1 MFLSLFERA
10 PRYALLSLPLLV
22 LLVYIMTLPGHF
34 FMDDAQIVK
43 ANNLVYQLDI
53 KAIFTTDYWG
63 RGQDTGLFRP
73 LTILSFALNRLV
85 FGVDPWGYLLINIL
99 LHLSVTIFLYTFL
112 MQIGLV
118 WECAWL
124 AAAIFAIH
132 PIHAEPVIQLVGRSE
147 LLAALFILLALVF
160 SRETGGK
167 AEFTAAACFAL
178 ALLAKEN
185 GIVLLAL
192 IPLCD
197 YYFEPNLPA
206 LIRRR
211 YRFYLALL
219 ILVGGWLAY
228 RKVVVHPHSGGELI
242 YSAQYVPL
250 AFVDTGTRI
259 LGAIKLQAV
268 YLFNFL
274 WPFRLQGMYPAS
286 TVAPVP
292 PWLSLPGLT
301 AIAALLLTVWATING
316 WRRQQV
322 WALLIVFYL
331 VSFAPTA
338 NLFFAAGFT
347 MADRVAYTPSLWFLS
362 ALSVVIFTPPFLQ
375 SRSSLK
381 VLVITALVG
390 YFAVAGFVRVR
401 HFDSPEILW
410 QRDLRLN
417 ARNELSRMFLASE
430 LIRQNRLPEA
440 EEELKSA
447 IAVAPNFDEA
457 LASYAWLLVQTNR
470 PQEARDLALRA
481 IATMKTGTSQAKIP
495 LSLAL
500 TSLGRS
506 AEALQALQI
515 VRPTDRNTPRYWE
528 AYGKALAAQGD
539 LLGALTCSHNEVN
552 SSGERSPD
560 VFRRLGRLS
569 LHFGKVADAVE
580 ALRRDVQINPK
591 SGAGWNLLGVALV
604 QQGEKSAAEE
614 AFVRAVAIDGS
625 VREYQANLD
634 RIRSGSGQSINE

>member
-1 MFLSLFERA
+1 MLHSLFDRA

-22 LLVYIMTLPGHF
+22 LLVYLMSFPGQF

-63 RGQDTGLFRP
+63 KGQDTGLFRP

-85 FGVDPWGYLLINIL
+85 LGVDPWGYLLINIL
-99 LHLSVTIFLYTFL
+99 LHLSVTILLYLFLT
-112 MQIGLV
+112 QIGLV
-118 WECAWL
+118 WDCAWL
-124 AAAIFAIH
+124 AAAIFAVH
-132 PIHAEPVIQLVGRSE
+132 PLHAEPVIQLVGRSE
-147 LLAALFILLALVF
+147 LLAALFILLALVV
-160 SRETGGK
+160 SREKGHR
-167 AEFTAAACFAL
+167 AEVTAAVCFVL
-178 ALLAKEN
+178 ALLSKES
-185 GIVLLAL
+185 GIVVLAL

-197 YYFEPNLPA
+197 YYFEPALPA

-228 RKVVVHPHSGGELI
+228 RKFIVHPHSGGELI
-242 YSAQYVPL
+242 YSVQYVPL

-292 PWLSLPGLT
+292 HWLSLPGMT
-301 AIAALLLTVWATING
+301 AVAALLLTTWVTING

-362 ALSVVIFTPPFLQ
+362 ALTVVIFATLML
-375 SRSSLK
+375 RSSSLFK
-381 VLVITALVG
+381 ILVITALVG
-390 YFAVAGFVRVR
+390 YFAAAGFVRAR
-401 HFDSPEILW
+401 HFDSPEALW
-410 QRDLRLN
+410 QRDLHLN

-447 IAVAPNFDEA
+447 ISVAPNFDEA
-457 LASYAWLLVQTNR
+457 LASYAWLLVQTHR

-481 IATMKTGTSQAKIP
+481 IATMKTGISQAQIP

-500 TSLGRS
+500 TSLGRT
-506 AEALQALQI
+506 AEALQELQI
-515 VRPTDRNTPRYWE
+515 VRPMDLNTPRYWE
-528 AYGKALAAQGD
+528 AYSKALEAQGD
-539 LLGALTCSHNEVN
+539 LLGALTCAQNEVN

-560 VFRRLGRLS
+560 LFRRQGRLS

-580 ALRRDVQINPK
+580 TLRRDVQINPK
-591 SGAGWNLLGVALV
+591 SAEGWNLLGVALV
-604 QQGEKSAAEE
+604 QQGEKAAAEE
-614 AFVRAVAIDGS
+614 AFTRAVALDDR
-625 VREYQANLD
+625 VREYQFNLD
-634 RIRSGSGQSINE
+634 RIRARNGQ